1 VFITCSRETLE
12 YVKAHQNVTLSLPQ
26 TLLQRLRIYAA
37 SSNQSMTNLMTE
49 AIRALIEQDGQNAQ
63 AKRRF
68 LERIR
73 NAPDRG
79 TCGKI
84 VWTRDELHER

>member
-1 VFITCSRETLE
+1 
-12 YVKAHQNVTLSLPQ
+12 
-26 TLLQRLRIYAA
+26 
-37 SSNQSMTNLMTE
+37 MTSLMTE
-49 AIRALIEQDGQNAQ
+49 AIRTLIEQDQQNAQ

-79 TCGKI
+79 TRGN
-84 VWTRDELHER
+84 VSWTRDQLHER

>member
-1 VFITCSRETLE
+1 MKT
-12 YVKAHQNVTLSLPQ
+12 HQNVTLSLPQ
-26 TLLQRLRIYAA
+26 ALLRKLRVYAA
-37 SSNQSMTNLMTE
+37 ARNQSMTSLMTE
-49 AIRALIEQDGQNAQ
+49 AIRALLEQDQQNAQ

-79 TCGKI
+79 TRGKI
-84 VWTRDELHER
+84 NWTREELHER

>member
-1 VFITCSRETLE
+1 MT
-12 YVKAHQNVTLSLPQ
+12 SLM
-26 TLLQRLRIYAA
+26 A
-37 SSNQSMTNLMTE
+37 E
-49 AIRALIEQDGQNAQ
+49 AIQGLMDEDEQAAK

-79 TCGKI
+79 TGEPI
-84 VWTRDELHER
+84 HWTRDELHER

>member
-1 VFITCSRETLE
+1 MKEHR
-12 YVKAHQNVTLSLPQ
+12 NVTLSLPGP
-26 TLLQRLRIYAA
+26 LLRKFKVYAA
-37 SSNQSMTNLMTE
+37 SRDQSMTALMAD
-49 AIRALIEQDGQNAQ
+49 AIRTMMDRDEQSAQ

-79 TCGKI
+79 TRGKI
-84 VWTRDELHER
+84 RWTRSELHER